1 MTLWTEPYFLP
12 GETMRLSLA
21 SIRGNR
27 HLLEQGIELL
37 ERLTLEVYQS
47 PTRPGWA
54 SVGSQFRHVLDHYRA
69 FLVGWPAGRID
80 YDARQRERLVE
91 TDPVEAAIQARET
104 MAELERIH
112 VEDANRPVAVQMDSG
127 GDQRLPDWRPST
139 IGRELQ
145 FLVSHTVHHYALI
158 KLLLEDVGIHAGA
171 EFGVAPSSLA
181 YQATAARA
189 AGAHPGD

>member
-1 MTLWTEPYFLP
+1 MS
-12 GETMRLSLA
+12 LSLA

-27 HLLEQGIELL
+27 HFLEQGVELL
-37 ERLTLEVYQS
+37 ERLPPEVYRT

-69 FLVGWPAGRID
+69 FLLGCPAGRID

-91 TDPVEAAIQARET
+91 TDPAEAVAQARE
-104 MAELERIH
+104 MMVELERIH
-112 VEDANRPVAVQMDSG
+112 VEDANRPVTVQMDSG

-139 IGRELQ
+139 VGRELQ

-158 KLLLEDVGIHAGA
+158 KLLLEDVGIAAGA
-171 EFGVAPSSLA
+171 DFGVAPSSLA
-181 YQATAARA
+181 YQAAVRQEP
-189 AGAHPGD
+189 AGAHADD